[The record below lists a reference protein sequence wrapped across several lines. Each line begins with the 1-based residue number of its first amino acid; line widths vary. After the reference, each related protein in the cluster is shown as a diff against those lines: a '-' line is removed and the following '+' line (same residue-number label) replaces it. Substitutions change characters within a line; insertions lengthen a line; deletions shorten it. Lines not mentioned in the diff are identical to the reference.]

1 MTQPLRRWKV
11 LPHGPLARVEPNIL
25 TLVGQI
31 DVPLGKF
38 PRRMTIVRLRRGGGI
53 VYNGIALEPML
64 MRELERFAL
73 PAFLVVP
80 NDQHRLDAR
89 IWKERYPGIQVV
101 CAPGAR
107 TQVEKIVAVD
117 TTTPAFDDPQVEFVV
132 VPGTGDHECA
142 LTVRS
147 RDGTTLVVNDIIGN
161 IRDAHGL
168 SGWLLRRMGFAGD
181 RPQVPA
187 IARLA
192 WVKDKPALARQL
204 ARWSAIEPLRRIL
217 PSHGS
222 PIEGDVNATL
232 MRLAD
237 SLA

>member
-1 MTQPLRRWKV
+1 VAQPLKTWRV
-11 LPHGPLARVEPNIL
+11 LPHGPLARLEPNIL
-25 TLVGQI
+25 TLVGEI

-38 PRRMTIVRLRRGGGI
+38 PRRMTIVRLRNGGSI
-53 VYNGIALEPML
+53 VYNGIALEEKL
-64 MRELERFAL
+64 MRELERFAP

-89 IWKERYPGIQVV
+89 IWKARYPAMEVV

-107 TQVEKIVAVD
+107 AQVAKIVAVD
-117 TTTPAFDDPQVEFVV
+117 TITPAFEDPQVEFVV
-132 VPGTGDHECA
+132 VPGTGEHECA

-147 RDGTTLVVNDIIGN
+147 RGGTTLVVNDIIGN
-161 IRDAHGL
+161 IRDAHGV

-181 RPQVPA
+181 HPQIPA

-217 PSHGS
+217 PSHGA
-222 PIEGDVNATL
+222 PIEGDVSATL